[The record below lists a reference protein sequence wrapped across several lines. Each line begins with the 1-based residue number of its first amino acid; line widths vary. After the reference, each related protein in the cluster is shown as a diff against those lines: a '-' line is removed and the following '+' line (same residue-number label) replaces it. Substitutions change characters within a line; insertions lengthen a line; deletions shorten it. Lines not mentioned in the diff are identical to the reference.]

1 MTEKELREIRRRF
14 NPEKTNITA
23 VCGCLINDRHE
34 IVARFRQSTGLSET
48 SESERLL
55 AILKRTLSGTI
66 GTNLLDLAFSTAQ
79 VENSD
84 EHRLLTALK
93 RSALKDE
100 NALEEFYTRVA
111 ESVEGEGNHVLLV
124 ANDTYDVFTRHRDGE
139 KSEVSE
145 SVYSYII
152 ACVCPIK
159 DTKPALTFD
168 AFENSFRTVTGGAV
182 LAAPEYGFL
191 FPTFD
196 NRTENI
202 YNTLFY
208 TRDVTGVGRTL
219 AEQLLHI
226 PFPMP
231 AAEQKENFDTC
242 LSTLSEKAEEPC
254 EFETVR
260 ALHSRLSDM
269 VRDYKEEKHEEPMTV
284 NKRVLSEALQADGV
298 DEVHVEAFRKKFEE
312 SFGEHS
318 ELPPQNILDLKQF
331 CVKTPDV
338 SIKVN
343 PERTDLISTQVI
355 DGTKYILI
363 CADEEVEV
371 NGVPV
376 K

>member
-34 IVARFRQSTGLSET
+34 IVARFRQSTGISET

-55 AILKRTLSGTI
+55 AVLKRTLSGAL

-84 EHRLLTALK
+84 EHRLLMALK

-100 NALEEFYTRVA
+100 TALEEFYARVA

-159 DTKPALTFD
+159 DMKPALTFD
-168 AFENSFRTVTGGAV
+168 AFENSFRTLTGGAV
-182 LAAPEYGFL
+182 LGVPEYGFL
-191 FPTFD
+191 FPSFD
-196 NRTENI
+196 DRTENI

-208 TRDVTGVGRTL
+208 TRDVTGSGRAL
-219 AEQLLHI
+219 AERLFNI

-231 AAEQKENFDTC
+231 AAEQKEAFDTC
-242 LSTLSEKAEEPC
+242 LSETVAEAC
-254 EFETVR
+254 EFEVIR
-260 ALHSRLSDM
+260 SIHSQLSDM

-284 NKRVLSEALQADGV
+284 NKRVLSEVLQSGGV
-298 DEVHVEAFRKKFEE
+298 DEAHVEAFEKKFEE
-312 SFGEHS
+312 EFGTHT
-318 ELPPQNILDLKQF
+318 ELPPQNIMDLKQF

-363 CADEEVEV
+363 RADQEVEV